1 MRLLFCLLLLLFSR
15 MAFAAADGQVVVLE
29 ISGAIG
35 PATADYFIRGVETAN
50 EQNAQFVVLR
60 MDTPGGLDSA
70 MRDMIKQIL
79 GSKIPVVTFVHPAGA
94 RAASAGTYIL
104 YASHVAVMSPATNL
118 GAATPIAIGG
128 MPGSPKPQDQPAK
141 EKDRDEKSDQSA
153 DAPKTDTPKATEE
166 DWMSDAT
173 RRKAVFDA
181 AAYIRGLAQL
191 RGRNAEWAEKA
202 VREAVSLSADEA
214 QRIRVIDLI
223 ATDTDDLL
231 MKLDGREIK
240 VSEDETVTLRTG
252 DIEVVEIQPDWRNR
266 FLATIT
272 SPSVAY
278 LLMLIGIYGLLLEFY
293 NPGTLIPGIATDID
307 DLLMKL
313 DGREIKVSED
323 ETVKLRTSDIEIVE
337 IQPDWRNRF
346 LATITSPSVAY
357 LLMLIGIYGLLLE
370 FYNPGTLI
378 PGIAG
383 AICLLTALYAFQ
395 MLPINYVGVAL
406 ILLGIAFV
414 IAELFVT
421 SYGALGAGGAIAFI
435 VGSVMLIDTEVPEF
449 QLPLGLIIGVS
460 VLSVVAVLGIVGM
473 AMKAR
478 ERAVVSGVE
487 ELVGAEGEALDD
499 FDGKGW
505 IRVHSETWKALS
517 TTPIKRGQKV
527 KVTAVKGLELS
538 VEAADEEQKTH

>member
-1 MRLLFCLLLLLFSR
+1 MRLFCCLLLLVFSR
-15 MAFAAADGQVVVLE
+15 VAFADAGGQAVVLD

-35 PATADYFIRGVETAN
+35 PATADYFHRGL
-50 EQNAQFVVLR
+50 EQAHELEGQFVVLR
-60 MDTPGGLDSA
+60 IDTPGGLDTA
-70 MRDMIKQIL
+70 MRDMIKDIL
-79 GSKIPVVTFVHPAGA
+79 ASRIPVVVFVHPAGA

-141 EKDRDEKSDQSA
+141 EKKQDEKTDESA
-153 DAPKTDTPKATEE
+153 DAPKATEE

-202 VREAVSLSADEA
+202 VREAVSLSAEEA
-214 QRIRVIDLI
+214 QRIGVIDMI
-223 ATDTDDLL
+223 ATDIDDLL
-231 MKLDGREIK
+231 IKLDGREVK
-240 VSEDETVTLRTG
+240 VAEDETVTLRTA
-252 DIEVVEIQPDWRNR
+252 DIEV
-266 FLATIT
+266 
-272 SPSVAY
+272 
-278 LLMLIGIYGLLLEFY
+278 
-293 NPGTLIPGIATDID
+293 
-307 DLLMKL
+307 
-313 DGREIKVSED
+313 
-323 ETVKLRTSDIEIVE
+323 VE

-435 VGSVMLIDTEVPEF
+435 VGSVMLIDTDVPEF
-449 QLPLGLIIGVS
+449 QLPWGLIAGVS
-460 VLSVVAVLGIVGM
+460 VLSIAAVLGIVGM

-478 ERAVVSGVE
+478 ERSVVSGVE
-487 ELVGAEGEALDD
+487 EMVGSEGEALED
-499 FDGKGW
+499 FDSKGW
-505 IRVHSETWKALS
+505 VFVHSENWKATS
-517 TTPIKRGQKV
+517 KSPIKRGQRI

-538 VEAADEEQKTH
+538 IEPVDEEQSS

>member
-15 MAFAAADGQVVVLE
+15 VALAAADGQVVVLD

-35 PATADYFIRGVETAN
+35 PVTADYFIRGIETAN
-50 EQNAQFVVLR
+50 EQDAQFIVLR

-70 MRDMIKQIL
+70 MRDMIKEIL
-79 GSKIPVVTFVHPAGA
+79 GSRIPVVTFVHPAGA

-128 MPGSPKPQDQPAK
+128 MPGSPKPQEQPAT
-141 EKDRDEKSDQSA
+141 EKDRDDKSA
-153 DAPKTDTPKATEE
+153 DAPKADAPKATEK

-202 VREAVSLSADEA
+202 VREAVSLSAEEA
-214 QRIRVIDLI
+214 QRIGVIDLI
-223 ATDTDDLL
+223 ATDLDDLL
-231 MKLDGREIK
+231 GKLDGREVK
-240 VSEDETVTLRTG
+240 VDEDETVTLRTA
-252 DIEVVEIQPDWRNR
+252 DIEV
-266 FLATIT
+266 
-272 SPSVAY
+272 
-278 LLMLIGIYGLLLEFY
+278 
-293 NPGTLIPGIATDID
+293 
-307 DLLMKL
+307 
-313 DGREIKVSED
+313 
-323 ETVKLRTSDIEIVE
+323 VE

-460 VLSVVAVLGIVGM
+460 VLSVVAVLAIVGM

-499 FDGKGW
+499 FDAKGW
-505 IRVHSETWKALS
+505 VRVHSENWKATS
-517 TTPIKRGQKV
+517 KSPVKRGQKV

-538 VEAADEEQKTH
+538 IEAADEEQKTH

>member
-1 MRLLFCLLLLLFSR
+1 
-15 MAFAAADGQVVVLE
+15 
-29 ISGAIG
+29 
-35 PATADYFIRGVETAN
+35 
-50 EQNAQFVVLR
+50 
-60 MDTPGGLDSA
+60 
-70 MRDMIKQIL
+70 
-79 GSKIPVVTFVHPAGA
+79 
-94 RAASAGTYIL
+94 
-104 YASHVAVMSPATNL
+104 MSPATNL

-128 MPGSPKPQDQPAK
+128 MPGSPKPQEQPAT
-141 EKDRDEKSDQSA
+141 EKDRDDKSA
-153 DAPKTDTPKATEE
+153 DAPKADAPKATEK

-202 VREAVSLSADEA
+202 VREAVSLSAEEA
-214 QRIRVIDLI
+214 QRIGVIDLI
-223 ATDTDDLL
+223 ATDLDDLL
-231 MKLDGREIK
+231 GKLDGREVK
-240 VSEDETVTLRTG
+240 VDEDETVTLRTA
-252 DIEVVEIQPDWRNR
+252 DIEV
-266 FLATIT
+266 
-272 SPSVAY
+272 
-278 LLMLIGIYGLLLEFY
+278 
-293 NPGTLIPGIATDID
+293 
-307 DLLMKL
+307 
-313 DGREIKVSED
+313 
-323 ETVKLRTSDIEIVE
+323 VE

-460 VLSVVAVLGIVGM
+460 VLSVVAVLAIVGM

-499 FDGKGW
+499 FDAKGW
-505 IRVHSETWKALS
+505 VRVHSENWKATS
-517 TTPIKRGQKV
+517 KSPVKRGQKV
-527 KVTAVKGLELS
+527 KVTAVKGLELFI
-538 VEAADEEQKTH
+538 EAADEEQKTH

>member
-1 MRLLFCLLLLLFSR
+1 MRLLCCLLLLVFSR
-15 MAFAAADGQVVVLE
+15 ALFAAADGQAVVLDV
-29 ISGAIG
+29 SGAIG
-35 PATADYFIRGVETAN
+35 PATADYFHRGI
-50 EQNAQFVVLR
+50 EQAHELDAQFVVLR
-60 MDTPGGLDSA
+60 MDTPGGLDTA
-70 MRDMIKQIL
+70 MRDMIKDIL
-79 GSKIPVVTFVHPAGA
+79 ASKIPVVVFVHPAGA

-128 MPGSPKPQDQPAK
+128 MPGSPKPQEQPGK
-141 EKDRDEKSDQSA
+141 EKKQDEKPDESA
-153 DAPKTDTPKATEE
+153 DAPKATEE

-202 VREAVSLSADEA
+202 VREAVSLSAEEA
-214 QRIRVIDLI
+214 KRIDVIDL
-223 ATDTDDLL
+223 
-231 MKLDGREIK
+231 
-240 VSEDETVTLRTG
+240 
-252 DIEVVEIQPDWRNR
+252 
-266 FLATIT
+266 
-272 SPSVAY
+272 
-278 LLMLIGIYGLLLEFY
+278 
-293 NPGTLIPGIATDID
+293 IATDID
-307 DLLMKL
+307 DLLVKL
-313 DGREIKVSED
+313 DGRKVKVTEG
-323 ETVKLRTSDIEIVE
+323 ETVTLHTSDIEVVE
-337 IQPDWRNRF
+337 IKPDWRNRF

-449 QLPLGLIIGVS
+449 QLPWGLIAGVS
-460 VLSVVAVLGIVGM
+460 VLSIAAVVGIVGM

-478 ERAVVSGVE
+478 ERAVVSGAE
-487 ELVGAEGEALDD
+487 EMVGSEGEALDD

-505 IRVHSETWKALS
+505 VFVHSENWKATS
-517 TTPIKRGQKV
+517 NSPIKRGQKI

-538 VEAADEEQKTH
+538 VEPADGQQS

>member
-1 MRLLFCLLLLLFSR
+1 MRLLLCLLLFALAPLS
-15 MAFAAADGQVVVLE
+15 FAAEGGRAVVLE

-35 PATADYFIRGVETAN
+35 PATADYFHRGIEQAN
-50 EQNAQFVVLR
+50 ELDAHVVVLR
-60 MDTPGGLDSA
+60 MDTPGGLDTA
-70 MRDMIKQIL
+70 MRDIIKDIL
-79 GSKIPVVTFVHPAGA
+79 ASPIPVVTFVSPAGA

-128 MPGSPKPQDQPAK
+128 MPGSPKPQEQPAK
-141 EKDRDEKSDQSA
+141 DEKPDKSA
-153 DAPKTDTPKATEE
+153 DAPKATEE
-166 DWMSDAT
+166 DWMKDAT

-202 VREAVSLSADEA
+202 VREAVSLSAKEA
-214 QRIRVIDLI
+214 ERIGVIDMI
-223 ATDTDDLL
+223 ATDIDDLL
-231 MKLDGREIK
+231 GKLDGRKVK
-240 VSEDETVTLRTG
+240 VSEDETVTLRTSG
-252 DIEVVEIQPDWRNR
+252 IEVVEIQPDWRNR

-278 LLMLIGIYGLLLEFY
+278 I
-293 NPGTLIPGIATDID
+293 
-307 DLLMKL
+307 
-313 DGREIKVSED
+313 
-323 ETVKLRTSDIEIVE
+323 
-337 IQPDWRNRF
+337 
-346 LATITSPSVAY
+346 
-357 LLMLIGIYGLLLE
+357 LMLIGIYGLLLE

-435 VGSVMLIDTEVPEF
+435 VGSVMLMDTDVPEF
-449 QLPLGLIIGVS
+449 QLPWGLIAGVS
-460 VLSVVAVLGIVGM
+460 VLSIGAVLAIVGM

-478 ERAVVSGVE
+478 DRAVVSGVE
-487 ELVGAEGEALDD
+487 EMVGAEGEALDD

-505 IRVHSETWKALS
+505 IRVHSENWKAIS
-517 TTPIKRGQKV
+517 KSPVKRGQKV
-527 KVTAVKGLELS
+527 KVTGVKGLELS
-538 VEAADEEQKTH
+538 VEAVDSE

>member
-1 MRLLFCLLLLLFSR
+1 MRLFCCLLLLVFSR
-15 MAFAAADGQVVVLE
+15 VAFANVAGQAVVLD

-35 PATADYFIRGVETAN
+35 PATADYFHRGIEKAN
-50 EQNAQFVVLR
+50 ELDAQFVVLR
-60 MDTPGGLDSA
+60 MDTPGGLDTA
-70 MRDMIKQIL
+70 MRDMIKDIL
-79 GSKIPVVTFVHPAGA
+79 ASRIPVVVFVHPAGA

-141 EKDRDEKSDQSA
+141 ERKQDEKTDESA
-153 DAPKTDTPKATEE
+153 DAPKATEE

-202 VREAVSLSADEA
+202 VRQAVSLSAEEA
-214 QRIRVIDLI
+214 ARIGVIDLI
-223 ATDTDDLL
+223 ATDLDDLL
-231 MKLDGREIK
+231 SKLDGREVK
-240 VSEDETVTLRTG
+240 VAEDETVTLRTA
-252 DIEVVEIQPDWRNR
+252 DIEV
-266 FLATIT
+266 
-272 SPSVAY
+272 
-278 LLMLIGIYGLLLEFY
+278 
-293 NPGTLIPGIATDID
+293 
-307 DLLMKL
+307 
-313 DGREIKVSED
+313 
-323 ETVKLRTSDIEIVE
+323 VE

-449 QLPLGLIIGVS
+449 QLPWGLIAGVS
-460 VLSVVAVLGIVGM
+460 VLSIAAVLGIVGM
-473 AMKAR
+473 AMRAR
-478 ERAVVSGVE
+478 EKPVVSGTE
-487 ELVGAEGEALDD
+487 EMVGSEGEALGD
-499 FDGKGW
+499 FDSKGW
-505 IRVHSETWKALS
+505 VFVHSENWKATS
-517 TTPIKRGQKV
+517 KSPIKRGQKI
-527 KVTAVKGLELS
+527 KVTAVKGLVLS
-538 VEAADEEQKTH
+538 VEAVDDEQS

>member
-1 MRLLFCLLLLLFSR
+1 MRLLACMLLLVLSK
-15 MAFAAADGQVVVLE
+15 AVFAASDGEAVVLD

-35 PATADYFIRGVETAN
+35 PATADYFHRGIDKAQEVD
-50 EQNAQFVVLR
+50 AQFVVLR

-70 MRDMIKQIL
+70 MRDIIKDIL
-79 GSKIPVVTFVHPAGA
+79 ASRIPVIVFVHPAGA

-128 MPGSPKPQDQPAK
+128 MPGSPKPQEQPAK
-141 EKDRDEKSDQSA
+141 DKQPDESA
-153 DAPKTDTPKATEE
+153 DAPKATEE

-202 VREAVSLSADEA
+202 VREAVSLSAEEA
-214 QRIRVIDLI
+214 ERIGVVDLI
-223 ATDTDDLL
+223 ATDVDDLL
-231 MKLDGREIK
+231 IKLDGRRVK
-240 VSEDETVTLRTG
+240 VSKDKTVTLRTA
-252 DIEVVEIQPDWRNR
+252 DIEVAEIGPDWRNR

-272 SPSVAY
+272 SP
-278 LLMLIGIYGLLLEFY
+278 
-293 NPGTLIPGIATDID
+293 T
-307 DLLMKL
+307 
-313 DGREIKVSED
+313 
-323 ETVKLRTSDIEIVE
+323 
-337 IQPDWRNRF
+337 
-346 LATITSPSVAY
+346 VAY

-449 QLPLGLIIGVS
+449 QLPWGLIAGVS
-460 VLSVVAVLGIVGM
+460 VLSIAVVLGIVGM

-478 ERAVVSGVE
+478 
-487 ELVGAEGEALDD
+487 
-499 FDGKGW
+499 
-505 IRVHSETWKALS
+505 
-517 TTPIKRGQKV
+517 
-527 KVTAVKGLELS
+527 
-538 VEAADEEQKTH
+538 